1 MDADKPTLIDAKAE
15 VEGTLIGKDVQVLG
29 RFKGEIE
36 ISGRLVVGEG
46 GRVEARVT
54 ADAVEVA
61 GDLRGDI
68 KTRSLVLMDKA
79 RVDGNLDAQT
89 LAVREGAQ
97 LNGAV
102 NTGAD
107 GRSDKGN
114 KTLAP
119 PVEPAKPVE
128 PGKALEVAKP
138 VDGATAG

>member
-54 ADAVEVA
+54 ADAVEVG
-61 GDLRGDI
+61 GDLKGDI
-68 KTRSLVLMDKA
+68 KTRSLVLLEKA

-89 LAVREGAQ
+89 LSVREGAQ

-102 NTGAD
+102 NTGAEASREKAARAE
-107 GRSDKGN
+107 GAR
-114 KTLAP
+114 P
-119 PVEPAKPVE
+119 PEPPRPPEPVKPPE
-128 PGKALEVAKP
+128 PPQAFEVAKP
-138 VDGATAG
+138 